1 MKKNDI
7 IKVKITSIKPY
18 GAFVKYKKFT
28 GLIHISMINGKY
40 ISDIEEYLKVG
51 EEIDAEI
58 LEIDKE
64 NMHLYLSL
72 INTNQNLKRNV
83 KLKETDKGFQ
93 TLKKMLPIWIKE
105 VKFNK
110 N

>member
-1 MKKNDI
+1 MLQLVALGQTRYEVTHDIHKN
-7 IKVKITSIKPY
+7 
-18 GAFVKYKKFT
+18 
-28 GLIHISMINGKY
+28 
-40 ISDIEEYLKVG
+40 
-51 EEIDAEI
+51 
-58 LEIDKE
+58 EIDKE

-72 INTNQNLKRNV
+72 INTNQHLKRNI